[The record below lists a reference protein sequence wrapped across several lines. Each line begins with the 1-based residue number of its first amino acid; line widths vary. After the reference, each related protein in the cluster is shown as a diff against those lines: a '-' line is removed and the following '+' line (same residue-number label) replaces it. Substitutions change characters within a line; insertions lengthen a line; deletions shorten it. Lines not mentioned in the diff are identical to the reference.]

1 MNTGKIYYRMAADWT
16 TVVGDGYVD
25 GTSVLE
31 NSWETIP
38 GMWIIMG
45 MEYLINC
52 IVKQK
57 NR

>member
-1 MNTGKIYYRMAADWT
+1 MAADWT